1 MNLNDGFALRNR
13 VENLGDTVRD
23 VILDNVFDK
32 ESSEGDTNHW
42 GDEIPPVVLRNELV
56 LNEMLDAVNHELEQL
71 CCTRRQGAHKETQN
85 QDKVLLWDMLLAPS
99 NEAVVCK
106 PGVQMFSSL
115 EV

>member
-1 MNLNDGFALRNR
+1 MQFDDGFALRDGIKNF
-13 VENLGDTVRD
+13 GDTMRD
-23 VILDNVFDK
+23 VIFDNVFDK

-71 CCTRRQGAHKETQN
+71 CCTRRQGAHKETQYE
-85 QDKVLLWDMLLAPS
+85 DEVLLWDMLLAPS

-106 PGVQMFSSL
+106 TIVQSG
-115 EV
+115 

>member
-1 MNLNDGFALRNR
+1 MNLDDGFALRNG

-23 VILDNVFDK
+23 VIFDNVFDK

-56 LNEMLDAVNHELEQL
+56 LNEMLDTVNHELEQQ
-71 CCTRRQGAHKETQN
+71 CCTRRQGAHKETQYE
-85 QDKVLLWDMLLAPS
+85 DEVLLWDMLLAPS

-106 PGVQMFSSL
+106 TIVQSG
-115 EV
+115 